1 MNYQKIYNN
10 LINRATRR
18 ISEGYVEKHHIVPRC
33 LGGTDAKENIV
44 SLYPEEHYL
53 AHLLLCKVNK
63 GNSKLLYAAMNMTSG
78 SMINNGKRNNKAY
91 GWLRRQYAESMS
103 GNNNPARRIPNL
115 QKEAAKKRVGQKRS
129 EETKARMS
137 AAQKGRTFTEETKQ
151 KMSIAAKNKP
161 PISLETREKLSAKSK
176 GRVGPWAGKKQP
188 ADVVAKR
195 AEANRGRKDTEE
207 VKLKKSLAAKAREE
221 NKRKM
226 KETLC

>member
-1 MNYQKIYNN
+1 
-10 LINRATRR
+10 
-18 ISEGYVEKHHIVPRC
+18 
-33 LGGTDAKENIV
+33 
-44 SLYPEEHYL
+44 
-53 AHLLLCKVNK
+53 
-63 GNSKLLYAAMNMTSG
+63 
-78 SMINNGKRNNKAY
+78 
-91 GWLRRQYAESMS
+91 MS

-226 KETLC
+226 KETL

>member
-33 LGGTDAKENIV
+33 LDGTDAKENIV
-44 SLYPEEHYL
+44 NLYPEEHYL
-53 AHLLLCKVNK
+53 AHLLLCKLNK

-103 GNNNPARRIPNL
+103 GDNNPNRRNPEI
-115 QKEAAKKRVGQKRS
+115 QKKAALKRVGQKRT

-137 AAQKGRTFTEETKQ
+137 AAQKGRTFTEETKRN
-151 KMSIAAKNKP
+151 MAEAAKNRP
-161 PISLETREKLSAKSK
+161 PISEETRTKLKSRTPNKGMLGKTMSAETKAKMSASQQ
-176 GRVGPWAGKKQP
+176 GRT
-188 ADVVAKR
+188 DS
-195 AEANRGRKDTEE
+195 AET
-207 VKLKKSLAAKAREE
+207 KLKKSLAAKAREA
-221 NKRKM
+221 KK
-226 KETLC
+226 KETA

>member
-103 GNNNPARRIPNL
+103 GDNNPARRNSNL

-129 EETKARMS
+129 EETKVRMS
-137 AAQKGRTFTEETKQ
+137 AAQKGRTFSEETKR
-151 KMSIAAKNKP
+151 KMAEAAKNRP
-161 PISLETREKLSAKSK
+161 PISEETRTKLKS
-176 GRVGPWAGKKQP
+176 RTPNRSWAGKKQP
-188 ADVVAKR
+188 PEMIAKR
-195 AEANRGRKDTEE
+195 AESNRGRKDTDE
-207 VKLKKSLAAKAREE
+207 VKLKKSLAAKAREAK
-221 NKRKM
+221 KREL
-226 KETLC
+226 KETL

>member
-10 LINRATRR
+10 LINRAARR

-63 GNSKLLYAAMNMTSG
+63 GNSKLLYAAMNMASG